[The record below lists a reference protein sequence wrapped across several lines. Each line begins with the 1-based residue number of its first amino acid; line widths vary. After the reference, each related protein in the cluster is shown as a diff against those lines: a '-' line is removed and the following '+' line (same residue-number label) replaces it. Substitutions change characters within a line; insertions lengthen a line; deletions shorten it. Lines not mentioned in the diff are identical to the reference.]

1 MGSLSKRNA
10 LALFAAVIVIWGT
23 QWTVTRAVVQ
33 EIPPLWASSIRTVI
47 SAIAAFSLLA
57 GMRRLVVPQRS
68 DWPVVLSI
76 GILHMVGFAAFMA
89 IGLKLIPVGRS
100 IVLGYTTPLWV
111 IPGAWLLLG
120 ERIAL
125 RGAIGAAFGLAGLS
139 VLLNPLS
146 LDWSNQTVLLGNL
159 LILLA
164 ALSWSASILYIRAHR
179 WTASPIQLLPWETLV
194 ASLALCPLAL
204 LFEGLPP
211 MSISKPMWALLVY
224 SALIGTIAGYWAM
237 TEVNRNLPASTT
249 SVGILVTP
257 IVGIVS
263 SWLLLGEGIELA
275 VVVAAVLIGLGIALA
290 FAKTAVRLPNRS

>member
-1 MGSLSKRNA
+1 MDSLSKRTA

-23 QWTVTRAVVQ
+23 QWTVTRAIVQ
-33 EIPPLWASSIRTVI
+33 EVPPLWASAIRTFI
-47 SAIAAFSLLA
+47 AAIAAFSLLA
-57 GMRRLVVPQRS
+57 SMPRLVVPQRS

-76 GILHMVGFAAFMA
+76 GILHMVGFTAFMA

-139 VLLNPLS
+139 VLLNPLT

-164 ALSWSASILYIRAHR
+164 ALSWSASILYVRAQLFFSAR
-179 WTASPIQLLPWETLV
+179 WHYSSRDFRQFPFR
-194 ASLALCPLAL
+194 SLC
-204 LFEGLPP
+204 GHC
-211 MSISKPMWALLVY
+211 SC
-224 SALIGTIAGYWAM
+224 IA
-237 TEVNRNLPASTT
+237 P
-249 SVGILVTP
+249 
-257 IVGIVS
+257 
-263 SWLLLGEGIELA
+263 
-275 VVVAAVLIGLGIALA
+275 
-290 FAKTAVRLPNRS
+290 

>member
-1 MGSLSKRNA
+1 MGSLSKRHA

-47 SAIAAFSLLA
+47 AAIAAFSLLA
-57 GMRRLVVPQRS
+57 SMRRLVVPQRS

-76 GILHMVGFAAFMA
+76 GIFHMVGFTAFMA

-120 ERIAL
+120 ERVAL
-125 RGAIGAAFGLAGLS
+125 RGAIGASFGLAGLS

-146 LDWSNQTVLLGNL
+146 LNWTNQTVLLGNL

-164 ALSWSASILYIRAHR
+164 ALAWSASILYIRAHR
-179 WTASPIQLLPWETLV
+179 WKGTPIQLLPWETLV
-194 ASLALCPLAL
+194 ATLALCTLAL
-204 LFEGLPP
+204 LFE
-211 MSISKPMWALLVY
+211 
-224 SALIGTIAGYWAM
+224 
-237 TEVNRNLPASTT
+237 
-249 SVGILVTP
+249 
-257 IVGIVS
+257 
-263 SWLLLGEGIELA
+263 
-275 VVVAAVLIGLGIALA
+275 
-290 FAKTAVRLPNRS
+290 

>member
-1 MGSLSKRNA
+1 MGSLSKRHA

-47 SAIAAFSLLA
+47 AAIAAFSLLA
-57 GMRRLVVPQRS
+57 SMRRLVVPQRS

-179 WTASPIQLLPWETLV
+179 WTASPIQLLPWEALV

-204 LFEGLPP
+204 FFEGLPP

-275 VVVAAVLIGLGIALA
+275 VVVAAMLIGLGIALA
-290 FAKTAVRLPNRS
+290 FGKAAVRLPSRT